1 MAWTMVTQTPP
12 ILIQV
17 MHKRNEYI
25 RFDPRHH
32 EAYRDGTS
40 TTAAHHVYIKSIL
53 WPAMYESDSK
63 RIIAKGEVEV

>member
-17 MHKRNEYI
+17 KNECI
-25 RFDPRHH
+25 RFDPRYH
-32 EAYRDGTS
+32 EIYRDGTS
-40 TTAAHHVYIKSIL
+40 TTAADHLYIKSIL